1 MKAIGI
7 VGVGYIGSLFLD
19 ELLDA
24 GYDVSVVDV
33 DDEQVRAATKR
44 GASHAGTPAELA
56 RTTDAVVMALPGSP
70 EVEATME
77 GEDGLLAGLEAGQVL
92 VDATTTLPE
101 TSVACERL
109 CRDRDVQFVEAPIT
123 GGSPRPGYHVMVG
136 GTETAYGAARE
147 ILDAIC
153 DDHVRIGDV
162 GDATVFK
169 LALQLRY
176 AGQQAVDAEVVEF
189 CRDNG
194 VDPSPLNEFLELG
207 VWDRYFTGEYEQAI
221 QGLGGLAI
229 WHKDVGYARQVAREN
244 GTALPLAAVVHEAY
258 KATVRRVDE
267 NEGHAAALIEYWR
280 ALNDAEDRDAR

>member
-1 MKAIGI
+1 MNDIGLL
-7 VGVGYIGSLFLD
+7 GVGYIGSMFLD
-19 ELLDA
+19 ELLEA

-33 DDEQVRAATKR
+33 DDEQVRAATER
-44 GASHAGTPAELA
+44 GASHADTPAELA
-56 RTTDAVVMALPGSP
+56 RGVDAVVVALPGSP
-70 EVEATME
+70 EVEATVE
-77 GEDGLLAGLEAGQVL
+77 GEDGLLAGLAAGQVV

-109 CRDRDVQFVEAPIT
+109 CRDRDVHFVEAPIT

-136 GTETAYGAARE
+136 GTETAYDAARE
-147 ILDAIC
+147 LLDVIC

-189 CRDNG
+189 CRDSG
-194 VDPSPLNEFLELG
+194 VDPAPLNEFLELG

-244 GTALPLAAVVHEAY
+244 GTALPLAAVVQEAY
-258 KATVRRVDE
+258 KATTRRVDE
-267 NEGHAAALIEYWR
+267 DEGHAAAVIEYWR
-280 ALNDAEDRDAR
+280 TLNDAEDRDAR

>member
-19 ELLDA
+19 KLLDA

-44 GASHAGTPAELA
+44 GASHADTPAELA